1 MYSGWR
7 KSRRIASIM
16 TSPNS
21 QTRSR
26 VSTFR
31 RGSVARLRHL
41 FVFPIRNVFFPIH
54 GGEMPPLDAE
64 TVEIVVS
71 HCQLQ
76 KRQVLFHEW
85 IPPVIAQRCLGRV
98 CGEFRRP
105 AGVLGP
111 VDADAGV

>member
-41 FVFPIRNVFFPIH
+41 FVFPIRNVFFLIR
-54 GGEMPPLDAE
+54 GGEMPPLDAQ
-64 TVEIVVS
+64 TIEIVVG
-71 HCQLQ
+71 HRQLQ
-76 KRQVLFHEW
+76 KRQVLFYVRNQ
-85 IPPVIAQRCLGRV
+85 PVIEQLRQSCAFTQL
-98 CGEFRRP
+98 
-105 AGVLGP
+105 L
-111 VDADAGV
+111 